1 MLVLSRR
8 LGESLVI
15 GDDIVISVLEV
26 KGDVVRIGVDAP
38 RSVQVRRKELLEEV
52 AATNQSAASP
62 TPAAVAGLSRLVG
75 SAKTGSD
82 DRATPRPS
90 AAGDTGAQST
100 ERSEP

>member
-75 SAKTGSD
+75 HGKSGNGD
-82 DRATPRPS
+82 QATPT
-90 AAGDTGAQST
+90 AGTGDPGPGST
-100 ERSEP
+100 ERPEQ